1 MAYII
6 ESKNSYVKK
15 LYNKVDSN
23 KEFELMIFDNE
34 NFSLSYNDY
43 LISLEF
49 ISKLAKVQKFKIESI
64 NTLDIAYL
72 DRETSTS
79 YRITLESIDT
89 INKYMKMLNNWKNH
103 VIYKVLITKF
113 LEGADDIQI
122 MEKIKDSENVVD
134 ITDYNIRVRLSEE
147 NQANKKTL
155 EKLKNLKYT
164 DEPNISFRF
173 KERVSVYIDESKDKY
188 IKIDLTKTHTT
199 KNINRIDNIAP
210 NYELEMEYM
219 NKSKPKTDDDLNNML
234 KYTEILLKVIQ
245 QSNTVISTID
255 KQIVLK
261 EYAKILSLEYNKL
274 QNLNGRKPESLEIQ
288 YVTENLPNR
297 YAVSDKADGERNFL
311 IIVNRAVYFIN
322 TGLHV
327 KDTGIRLDK
336 KLEKYNG
343 SILDG
348 ENIFLAKENRHLMM
362 IFDCLFNGTK
372 DVRENHNFME
382 RIKEAD
388 DIISNCFIL
397 NKQRGFE
404 YKEYSSKTKQFDLND
419 ITNFH
424 NFQIKEY
431 MDNLNFDIN
440 YEKKYPLIRRKYFIG
455 ANGAKPWEIFQY
467 STIIWEKYTEDPT
480 VKCPYLLDGLIYHPL
495 NQKYTT
501 SAKDNKFI
509 EYKWKPPTKNSVDLY
524 ITFEKDPKSGK
535 ILNVYDNSVDENVRN
550 KPYRIVN
557 LYVGKN
563 TNFKIGEEPVPFRE
577 EEDGSQAYLFLQNGE
592 VRDLDGKII
601 SDRTVVEFYYN
612 DDAEVDPRFR
622 WIPIKT
628 RYDKTENVMKYRK
641 SYGNYITVANKVW
654 RSITNPILMTDFTDL
669 AKGNNESKNNFAY
682 DKKIESIR
690 AKIGKELIISANKE
704 NAYYTVTGNLAKPWR
719 AFHNW
724 IKSLIIYTHSHFMY
738 QGGKHL
744 SVLDV
749 GCGRG
754 GDIMKYYYAN
764 IDSLV
769 GIDLSKDG
777 ITNSFNGAISRY
789 NNLRKGKPRFPR
801 MDFIQG
807 DGGALLNY
815 EDQYRALGG
824 ISNDDRK
831 LMEKYFSKDPSKR
844 VQFDRIS
851 AQFSI
856 HYMFASKQSLSNFKE
871 NINDYLKPGG
881 YLIAT
886 CLDAEKVHALLGDT
900 NKYSAYYTNEKGEKK
915 LFFQIVKKYADK
927 KEGEIFEEGNAID
940 FFGAWMFQEGQF
952 ETEYLVDTR
961 FITQQFL
968 DDCDLELIDTDTFD
982 NQYTMH
988 KEFVTK
994 YAKYESVAET
1004 RKFFMQVKEFY
1015 DEGETDLHKG
1025 CIINDSITRFFIFR
1039 KKDKSNSN
1047 ASKEKEKNKEINKG
1061 NKKISRSKG
1070 KKMKGGGE
1078 SDTDSYSE
1086 SDSSKSTNSNESF
1099 DLTND
1104 KKYYMPK
1111 FEAQDHSL
1119 FRSVHEVLQTHN
1131 IVPKKET
1138 YKNLFKGLDIKL
1150 PRSNSKILFNNT
1162 ALEEIGNK
1170 VVIGHEIEGANDKD
1184 VINGLS
1190 ITVVEKVNDKY
1201 LVEKPTK
1208 INKANIVLF
1217 KEGGFYTPIYKL
1229 DDKFNKQGLFKR
1241 GDEFLDKLDEL

>member
-1 MAYII
+1 MSFII
-6 ESKNSYVKK
+6 ESKNSDVKK

-43 LISLEF
+43 LICLEF

-64 NTLDIAYL
+64 NTLDIAYFN
-72 DRETSTS
+72 RETSTS

-103 VIYKVLITKF
+103 VTYKVLITKF
-113 LEGADDIQI
+113 LEGAEDIQI
-122 MEKIKDSENVVD
+122 IEKVKNSENVVD
-134 ITDYNIRVRLSEE
+134 ITDYNIRLRLSEE
-147 NQANKKTL
+147 NQVNKKSL

-164 DEPNISFRF
+164 DEANISFRF

-199 KNINRIDNIAP
+199 KNIKRIDNIAP
-210 NYELEMEYM
+210 NYELEIEYM
-219 NKSKPKTDDDLNNML
+219 NKSKPKNDDDLNNML

-245 QSNTVISTID
+245 QSNTIISTIE
-255 KQIVLK
+255 KANVLK
-261 EYAKILSLEYNKL
+261 EYAKILSLDYNKL

-297 YAVSDKADGERNFL
+297 YAVTDKADGERNFL

-336 KLEKYNG
+336 KLDKYNG

-362 IFDCLFNGTK
+362 IFDCLFNGAK
-372 DVRENHNFME
+372 DVRENQNFME

-397 NKQRGFE
+397 NKQRGYD

-440 YEKKYPLIRRKYFIG
+440 HEKKYPLIRRKYFIG

-501 SAKDNKFI
+501 NAKDNKFI

-557 LYVGKN
+557 LFVGKT
-563 TNFKIGEEPVPFRE
+563 TNFKVGEEPVPFRE

-628 RYDKTENVMKYRK
+628 RYDKTENVMKFRK

-764 IDSLV
+764 VEFVV
-769 GIDLSKDG
+769 GIDPSKDG
-777 ITNSFNGAISRY
+777 ITNAFNGAISRY
-789 NNLRKGKPRFPR
+789 NNFRKGKPRFPR

-815 EDQYRALGG
+815 EDQFRSLGG
-824 ISNDDRK
+824 ISNEDKK
-831 LMEKYFSKDPSKR
+831 LMEKYFSKDSSKR

-856 HYMFASKQSLSNFKE
+856 HYMFASKQSLTNFKQ
-871 NINDYLKPGG
+871 NINDYLKYGG

-886 CLDAEKVHALLGDT
+886 CFDAEKVHALLGDT

-982 NQYTMH
+982 NQYTMQ

-994 YAKYESVAET
+994 YAKYESVPET

-1039 KKDKSNSN
+1039 KKDKNNSNSN
-1047 ASKEKEKNKEINKG
+1047 SNSNNNIKVSKEKEKNKEMSKN
-1061 NKKISRSKG
+1061 KG
-1070 KKMKGGGE
+1070 KKMKGGGD
-1078 SDTDSYSE
+1078 SDTDSHSSE
-1086 SDSSKSTNSNESF
+1086 STHSNESF
-1099 DLTND
+1099 DLTDAN
-1104 KKYYMPK
+1104 KYHMPK
-1111 FEAQDHSL
+1111 LEAQDHSL

-1150 PRSNSKILFNNT
+1150 PRSNSKILFNTT

-1170 VVIGHEIEGANDKD
+1170 VVIGHEIEGANHKD

-1241 GDEFLDKLDEL
+1241 GDDFLSKLDGL